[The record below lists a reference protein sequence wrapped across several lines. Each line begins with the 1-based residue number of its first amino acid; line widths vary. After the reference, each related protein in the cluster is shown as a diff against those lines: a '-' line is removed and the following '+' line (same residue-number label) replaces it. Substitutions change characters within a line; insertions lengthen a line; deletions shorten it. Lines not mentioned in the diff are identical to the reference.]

1 MGEAVVAIILI
12 AFSLAA
18 SVALYDQL
26 KGAEALKT
34 PRDAVMLERV
44 ASLNQ
49 THSIYYVLH
58 GCLDAFNLSLAPGL
72 YCQGDLVV
80 LSDEEAARYL
90 P

>member
-1 MGEAVVAIILI
+1 MDEAVAAVILI

-26 KGAEALKT
+26 KGAEALKANDT
-34 PRDAVMLERV
+34 ILLEHVM
-44 ASLNQ
+44 SLNQ

-80 LSDEEAARYL
+80 LSDEEAAKYL